1 MMVLGIPPYRLRRD
15 LLDAEI
21 RAILAMGVELR
32 TGVRLGEDFS
42 LSSLKADGFEAVF
55 VAVGATR
62 SRELQI
68 PGVEL
73 DGVLKA
79 IDFLLNVNL
88 GYHVDLGDDV
98 VVVGGGNVA
107 LDAARSALREIAAGT
122 AGSFDAGHMAEAE
135 AVGAVATATL
145 DVARTA
151 DAAGRPARA
160 LRDAREPGRDAGER
174 VRDRG
179 GGGRG
184 DRAPPPARPEAR
196 SSGPSA
202 SRASRRWRWPR
213 SSTRTAGST
222 RRWSTGTEDTI
233 ACDSVVL
240 AVGQTADL
248 SWLEPADGVEVTP
261 RNTLVVDRETLA
273 TTAPGV
279 YSGGDLAFGPR
290 NLIDAIADGRRAA
303 ASIHRQLTGRGGAAT
318 VARGPDD
325 AADRLGHAR
334 AEAGGVHGALAAAGA
349 VRADRP
355 ADRLAR
361 GRARLH
367 RRGGSAGGRPVP
379 PVLPE
384 HHARAVALHPVRR
397 LRRRLSRA
405 LHPDRADRRHRRAR
419 APSAPRAC

>member
-151 DAAGRPARA
+151 VRLGARRVRCVMLENRVEMPANEFEIEEAEVEGIELLHR
-160 LRDAREPGRDAGER
+160 RGPNRIVGTER
-174 VRDRG
+174 VEGLETLEVASVFDAD
-179 GGGRG
+179 GRFN
-184 DRAPPPARPEAR
+184 
-196 SSGPSA
+196 PSLVD
-202 SRASRRWRWPR
+202 
-213 SSTRTAGST
+213 
-222 RRWSTGTEDTI
+222 GTEDTI

-273 TTAPGV
+273 TTARGR
-279 YSGGDLAFGPR
+279 L
-290 NLIDAIADGRRAA
+290 LGRRPRLRAA
-303 ASIHRQLTGRGGAAT
+303 EPDRCDRGWPPCGGVDPPPADGRGGAAT
-318 VARGPDD
+318 VARRSDD

-334 AEAGGVHGALAAAGA
+334 AEAGVVHGAFAAPGA

-355 ADRLAR
+355 ADRLAG
-361 GRARLH
+361 GRARFH
-367 RRGGSAGGRPVP
+367 GRGSASGSRPMP

-384 HHARAVALHPVRR
+384 HHARAIALHPVRR
-397 LRRRLSRA
+397 LRRYLSRA
-405 LHPDRADRRHRRAR
+405 LHPDRAD
-419 APSAPRAC
+419 

>member
-1 MMVLGIPPYRLRRD
+1 M
-15 LLDAEI
+15 
-21 RAILAMGVELR
+21 
-32 TGVRLGEDFS
+32 
-42 LSSLKADGFEAVF
+42 
-55 VAVGATR
+55 R

-88 GYHVDLGDDV
+88 GYHVELGDDV

-151 DAAGRPARA
+151 MRLGAR
-160 LRDAREPGRDAGER
+160 R
-174 VRDRG
+174 VRCVMLENRAEMPANEFEIEEAEVEGIELLHRLGPNRIVGTEHVEGLETLDVASVFDAD
-179 GGGRG
+179 GRFN
-184 DRAPPPARPEAR
+184 
-196 SSGPSA
+196 PSFVD
-202 SRASRRWRWPR
+202 
-213 SSTRTAGST
+213 
-222 RRWSTGTEDTI
+222 GTEDTI
-233 ACDSVVL
+233 GVRLGDPRHRSDRRPLL
-240 AVGQTADL
+240 AGTRRRRRGHARATPSSSTARR
-248 SWLEPADGVEVTP
+248 SRP
-261 RNTLVVDRETLA
+261 RP
-273 TTAPGV
+273 PGV

-303 ASIHRQLTGRGGAAT
+303 ASIHRQLTGEEAPRPSLAGRT
-318 VARGPDD
+318 MLPIVSVTRGPKQE
-325 AADRLGHAR
+325 AYTERSRLP
-334 AEAGGVHGALAAAGA
+334 VP

-355 ADRLAR
+355 ADRFAR

-367 RRGGSAGGRPVP
+367 RGGGSARGRPVP

-384 HHARAVALHPVRR
+384 HHARTLALHPVRR
-397 LRRRLSRA
+397 LRRHLSRA
-405 LHPDRADRRHRRAR
+405 LHPDRAGRRHRRAR